1 MDFATF
7 FYDLQN
13 SPVAVWVNTAGPTY
27 PIVESLHVIA
37 LSLVF
42 GTILIV
48 DLRLL
53 GFASMSRPFTRV
65 AHDLLKATWVGFALA
80 VVTGVLLFL
89 PNAGSLY
96 LNTPFQIKMVLLVLA
111 GINMFIFE
119 LITARNV
126 GVWDLSSPPPNAARI
141 AGLLS
146 IGLWLAI
153 IVCGRLI
160 GFMTSVSEDP
170 FAMIS

>member
-1 MDFATF
+1 MDLPSF
-7 FYDLQN
+7 FHELQN
-13 SPVAVWVNTAGPTY
+13 NGLGQWVNTAGPAY
-27 PIVESLHVIA
+27 PIIETFHVIA

-53 GFASMSRPFTRV
+53 GLASGSRLFSRV
-65 AHDLLKATWVGFALA
+65 AADLLRLTWGGFVLA
-80 VVTGVLLFL
+80 AITGVLLFL
-89 PNAGSLY
+89 PNAESLY
-96 LNTPFQIKMVLLVLA
+96 LNVFFQTKMVLLALA
-111 GINMFIFE
+111 GLNMFVFE
-119 LITARNV
+119 LVTARHV
-126 GVWDLSSPPPNAARI
+126 KTWDAALPPPNAARI

-153 IVCGRLI
+153 IVFGRLI
-160 GFMTSVSEDP
+160 GFAPVTDDP